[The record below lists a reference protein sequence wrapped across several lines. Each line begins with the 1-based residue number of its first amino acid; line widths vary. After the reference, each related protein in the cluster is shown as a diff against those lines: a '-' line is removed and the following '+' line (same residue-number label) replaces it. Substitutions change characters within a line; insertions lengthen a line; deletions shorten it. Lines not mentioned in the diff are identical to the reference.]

1 MKSIRLN
8 KSSREGILE
17 SMMTGFVDNWFK
29 KNAPDF
35 TCKQDLVKKAS
46 SVREYIMKG
55 LWMNHYGPYQQSIN
69 KLPEKLLSGSGFTVT
84 VEGGSLTEG
93 LDLKGYPGKRGAT
106 DVVLSQEEWDKIF
119 SPYYELKHK
128 ASKFEADC
136 SKFRKEVWQI
146 LESVSTTGK
155 LVEVWPASEQYIP
168 AHLNEPSKGIN
179 LPMLHTSRLDEALGV
194 SNA

>member
-35 TCKQDLVKKAS
+35 TCKQDLVKRGCA
-46 SVREYIMKG
+46 VREETMKG
-55 LWMNHYGPYQQSIN
+55 LWMAQYGPYQQMIN
-69 KLPEKLLSGSGFTVT
+69 KLPEKLLSDSGFTVT
-84 VEGGSLTEG
+84 VEGGHLTEG
-93 LDLKGYPGKRGAT
+93 LDLKGYPGKRSAV
-106 DVVLSQEEWDKIF
+106 DVMLTQDEWDGVF
-119 SPYYELKHK
+119 APYYELRNLI
-128 ASKFEADC
+128 SKFECDC
-136 SKFRKEVWQI
+136 SKFRNEVWQI

-168 AHLNEPSKGIN
+168 AYLNEPSKGIN
-179 LPMLHTSRLDEALGV
+179 LPVLHTSRLDEALGV